1 MDKKSLDG
9 CVKHWKDE
17 DEDLEQRT
25 EKRKNRP

>member
-1 MDKKSLDG
+1 MEKKSLDG

-17 DEDLEQRT
+17 DEDLEQRI